1 MTRKHR
7 VGTVTLGCVLIF
19 MGGLCMAHMIFP
31 SLSYVTIFRLW
42 PVILIALGV
51 EVLLAQGK
59 SDKVEFIYDGWAVVM
74 MILLIFFAMCMAVA
88 DTSIAWHL
96 DRM

>member
-1 MTRKHR
+1 MMKKHR
-7 VGTVTLGCVLIF
+7 VGSVTLGCVLIL
-19 MGGLCMAHMIFP
+19 MGGLFMAHTFFP

-59 SDKVEFIYDGWAVVM
+59 REKTEFVYDGWAVIL
-74 MILLIFFAMCMAVA
+74 MIILIFFAMCMAAA
-88 DTSIAWHL
+88 DTSLTWYL
-96 DRM
+96 NER